1 MRQYKLSILILYI
14 SLSISGCTKFLDI
27 APPITTL
34 TTPEVFSN
42 NQQAVWA
49 LSGVYSKMSNGFIS
63 DPTNRI
69 AETNFA
75 AGLSTIMGGF
85 SSDEL
90 YSPAVSGDNIFRA
103 IFENKLT
110 LNVSGFSREYW
121 ESAYKAIYDA
131 NAVIEGV
138 AASTS
143 TDLVDSVRKQVT
155 GEALALRAF
164 SYFCLVNFF
173 GDLPLALTTDFN
185 KTATLARSPVARVYQ
200 QIITDLTQARSLLI
214 GDYSM
219 AGNERIRINKWFA
232 EALLARVYLYT
243 GDYPNAITSASNVI
257 GHNTMFRLEQQLGN
271 VFLANSSETILQLKP
286 SNIVGFNNATPEG
299 WAIGYQPAYA
309 QPLFALSQN
318 LANAFEPGDKR
329 KTEWSVTVGAW
340 LAPNKYKLNASNSAY
355 GGPQTEYY
363 MVMRLAELFLIRAEA
378 NLLLSDANKNESI
391 KDLNALRERTD
402 LDPLD
407 NSLTASQVKVAIE
420 QERRVEFFAEW
431 GHRWFDLKR
440 TNRAK
445 DVLPAISYKQPWA
458 GNYQFLYPI
467 PPAEISA
474 NVNLSQN
481 PEYIR

>member
-14 SLSISGCTKFLDI
+14 SLSLSGCAKFLDI

-49 LSGVYSKMSNGFIS
+49 LSGVYSKMINGFAA
-63 DPTNRI
+63 DPAKNI

-90 YSPAVSGDNIFRA
+90 YSPAVSGDHIFRA

-110 LNVSGFSREYW
+110 LNVSGFSGEYW
-121 ESAYKAIYDA
+121 QSAYKAIYDA

-143 TDLVDSVRKQVT
+143 ADLVDSVRKQVT
-155 GEALALRAF
+155 GEALAIRAF

-185 KTATLARSPVARVYQ
+185 QTATLARSPVARIYE
-200 QIITDLTQARSLLI
+200 QIITDLTQARSLLV
-214 GDYSM
+214 DNYSI

-286 SNIVGFNNATPEG
+286 SNITQFNNATPEG
-299 WAIGYQPAYA
+299 WVIGYQPVYA
-309 QPLFALSQN
+309 QPLYALSQN

-329 KTEWSVTVGAW
+329 KTEWSITVGAW

-391 KDLNALRERTD
+391 KDLNALRERTG

-407 NSLTASQVKVAIE
+407 NSLTASQVKAAIE
-420 QERRVEFFAEW
+420 QERRVELFAEW

-467 PPAEISA
+467 PPAEISS

>member
-1 MRQYKLSILILYI
+1 MRKYKFSILILYI
-14 SLSISGCTKFLDI
+14 SFSISGCSKFLDI
-27 APPITTL
+27 DPPITTL
-34 TTPEVFSN
+34 TTAEVFSTN
-42 NQQAVWA
+42 AQAVWA
-49 LSGVYSKMSNGFIS
+49 LSGVYSKMSNGFMS

-69 AETNFA
+69 AESNFA

-90 YSPAVSGDNIFRA
+90 YAPAASADNAYRA
-103 IFENKLT
+103 VLENKLT
-110 LNVSGFSREYW
+110 LNVSGFSGQYW

-143 TDLVDSVRKQVT
+143 ADLVDSVRKQVT

-185 KTATLARSPVARVYQ
+185 QTNRLSRSPVTRVYQ
-200 QIITDLTQARSLLI
+200 QIITDLTQARSLLN
-214 GDYSM
+214 DNYAM

-232 EALLARVYLYT
+232 EALLARVYLFS
-243 GDYPNAITSASNVI
+243 GDYQNAITSASNVI
-257 GHNTMFRLEQQLGN
+257 GHNTVFKLEQQLSN

-286 SNIVGFNNATPEG
+286 SNILQFNNATPEA
-299 WAIGYQPAYA
+299 WAIGYHPAYA
-309 QPLFALSQN
+309 QPLFSLSES

-329 KTEWSVTVGAW
+329 KTEWAIQAGSW
-340 LAPNKYKLNASNSAY
+340 LAPNKYKLNSSNSAY

-363 MVMRLAELFLIRAEA
+363 MVMRLAELYLIRAEA
-378 NLLLSDANKNESI
+378 YLLLSDANKNESI
-391 KDLNALRERTD
+391 KDLNAVRERTD
-402 LDPLD
+402 LDPLQS
-407 NSLTASQVKVAIE
+407 SLTAAQVKAAIE
-420 QERRVEFFAEW
+420 QERRVELFAEW

-458 GNYQFLYPI
+458 GDYQLLYPI
-467 PPAEISA
+467 PPAEISF
-474 NVNLSQN
+474 NVNLNQN
-481 PEYIR
+481 PLYTR